1 MTSNGGLVAGG
12 IVNASNDVLS
22 GVLQSCAENGEETL

>member
-12 IVNASNDVLS
+12 IVTASNVLS